1 MPLPRL
7 PGILRVTVLPAVLSA
22 CATQPEPPP
31 LPEPPPPKP
40 LSAEQILRESQ
51 GMAQLG
57 QRHKEGEDMVRQGE
71 SLVREGQARMN
82 EGQRLIDAGRKIIR
96 ESEQGYS
103 ALKR

>member
-1 MPLPRL
+1 MPMPRL
-7 PGILRVTVLPAVLSA
+7 PGILRVTALTAALAA
-22 CATQPEPPP
+22 CASQPEPPP
-31 LPEPPPPKP
+31 LPEPPPKP

-71 SLVREGQARMN
+71 ALVREGQARMN
-82 EGQRLIDAGRKIIR
+82 EGQRMIDAGRKVIR